1 LSGLA
6 SQNPFLGIPK
16 YPWNEINDIVYPVH
30 GGLEDY
36 AYAGNIDRYSNM
48 MDCGG
53 DPMTMNYPENS

>member
-1 LSGLA
+1 M
-6 SQNPFLGIPK
+6 

-36 AYAGNIDRYSNM
+36 AYAGNIDKDSNM
-48 MDCGG
+48 MDCQG